1 MILCRGFHDFHGHGV
16 YRLTHFFT
24 LLFLIKFLFLY
35 IFLSFNIKL
44 FDNWNSWFY
53 SIFFS
58 MQSPW
63 YHNRVKDF
71 YILTWVG
78 SNRVFLSSFKLYLLI
93 LSFNILFTRDWT
105 SLFSFHFCFCRV
117 IMYSFDLLGISFW
130 FFLVFFSMRL
140 FQSYIHCCKVCN
152 LTGFNWFFFFQ
163 FHHSTLSCFIT
174 WVHSN

>member
-1 MILCRGFHDFHGHGV
+1 
-16 YRLTHFFT
+16 
-24 LLFLIKFLFLY
+24 
-35 IFLSFNIKL
+35 
-44 FDNWNSWFY
+44 
-53 SIFFS
+53 

-78 SNRVFLSSFKLYLLI
+78 SNRVFLPSFKLYLLI
-93 LSFNILFTRDWT
+93 LPFNILFTRDWT

-117 IMYSFDLLGISFW
+117 IMFSFDLLGISFW

-152 LTGFNWFFFFQ
+152 LTKFNWVFFFQ

-174 WVHSN
+174 RVGSNRVLFIFFFCCYFLSIYLLLLHFFNHII

>member
-1 MILCRGFHDFHGHGV
+1 
-16 YRLTHFFT
+16 
-24 LLFLIKFLFLY
+24 
-35 IFLSFNIKL
+35 
-44 FDNWNSWFY
+44 
-53 SIFFS
+53 

-78 SNRVFLSSFKLYLLI
+78 SNRVFLPSFKLYLLI
-93 LSFNILFTRDWT
+93 LPFNILFTRDWT

-117 IMYSFDLLGISFW
+117 IMFSFDLLGISFW

-152 LTGFNWFFFFQ
+152 LTKFNWVFFFFQ

-174 WVHSN
+174 RVGSNRVLFIFFFCCYFLSIYLLLLHFFNHII